1 MFTLKQQ
8 AQLSTAKGIEQIE
21 ALEKQLRDE
30 NPGAFLQPEDLS
42 NRVFFDAPGGH
53 LDNSPLPST
62 PKHIK
67 PRGDLEAFRQ
77 RLDGHGKQVKFVE
90 AIPGIKTPRTKPVK
104 PRSALV
110 VFGA

>member
-42 NRVFFDAPGGH
+42 HRVFFDAPGGH
-53 LDNSPLPST
+53 LDNSPLPSS
-62 PKHIK
+62 PKYIK
-67 PRGDLEAFRQ
+67 PRGDLEAFR
-77 RLDGHGKQVKFVE
+77 E
-90 AIPGIKTPRTKPVK
+90 AQKKHAFSGACAKKTEREE
-104 PRSALV
+104 S
-110 VFGA
+110 